1 MSNKKRLAND
11 MIESV
16 GRVQQSLGITPN
28 KQQAELMNKELQTFI
43 ESYLQFRDI
52 EEVKEDG
59 DESLVIRY

>member
-16 GRVQQSLGITPN
+16 GRIQQSLGITPN

-52 EEVKEDG
+52 EEVKQDD

>member
-16 GRVQQSLGITPN
+16 GRVQQSIGITPN
-28 KQQAELMNKELQTFI
+28 KEQAEVMNKELQTFI

-52 EEVKEDG
+52 EEVKEDD

>member
-11 MIESV
+11 MIEAV

-28 KQQAELMNKELQTFI
+28 KQQTELMNKELQTFI

-52 EEVKEDG
+52 EEVK
-59 DESLVIRY
+59 